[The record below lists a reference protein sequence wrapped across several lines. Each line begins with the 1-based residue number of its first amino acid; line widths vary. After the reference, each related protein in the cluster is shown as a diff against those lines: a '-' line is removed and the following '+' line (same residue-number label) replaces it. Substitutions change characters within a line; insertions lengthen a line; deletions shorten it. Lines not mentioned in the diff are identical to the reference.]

1 MTDDLY
7 KRLAINKTDDELRE
21 RIDNREK
28 YLPETV
34 EAAVE
39 ELQVRGFQFTEE
51 ELKVIAED
59 MQARRDLAGSNP
71 DNINPFRYSDD
82 NNQIQD
88 PDAPL
93 FYSKRAIYVFS
104 ILFSVLFG
112 SIMLA
117 INVGKVQKNF
127 KPVLVV
133 LFGVAYTA
141 FTIILAEQMRRVTG
155 IGIVMAVA
163 GGYTLNAFFW
173 NRFIGKSALYR
184 LKPVWVPLTIA
195 LLLTGFFA
203 FIILKYGIA

>member
-1 MTDDLY
+1 MTNDLY

-21 RIDNREK
+21 RVDNREK

-39 ELQVRGFQFTEE
+39 ELQVRGFQFSEE

-71 DNINPFRYSDD
+71 DNINPFRYSDT
-82 NNQIQD
+82 NNQVQD

-93 FYSKRAIYVFS
+93 LYSKRAIYVFS

-133 LFGVAYTA
+133 LFGFAYTV
-141 FTIILAEQMRRVTG
+141 FTVVLAEEFNLPTG
-155 IGIVMAVA
+155 AGIIVSML
-163 GGYTLNAFFW
+163 GGYVLNAFFW
-173 NRFIGKSALYR
+173 NRFIGKTMLYR
-184 LKPVWVPLTIA
+184 LKPIWVPLIIA
-195 LLLTGFFA
+195 LIICAILL
-203 FIILKYGIA
+203 FIIFKYGTV